1 MTPEKQYYINQL
13 AKLNDE
19 RISVVVSDESGNQ
32 TNRTTLTPE
41 LIAILIERLIKCSQK

>member
-13 AKLNDE
+13 ARLNDE

-32 TNRTTLTPE
+32 TNRITLSEE
-41 LIAILIERLIKCSQK
+41 LLQLIKERVNNA

>member
-13 AKLNDE
+13 ARLNDE

-32 TNRTTLTPE
+32 TNRITLSKE
-41 LIAILIERLIKCSQK
+41 LLQLIKERIRL